1 MIASTTGGERI
12 GFRHAIAVATSC
24 LVWLCGVTVAAAQP
38 ENPEISARRAAERTA
53 FSDDELKDSFYKT
66 ALGAKLQ
73 FDRADKRI
81 RKFDAPVRVFVTG
94 DAAQAR
100 ADIAR
105 VVTDIQGR
113 VAHLDVA
120 VTDDRA
126 AANVVVTLVRKNE
139 LATTL
144 SRYGAAR
151 AKQIQQK
158 LNPECLSGVGVD
170 KEFHIK
176 RAEVFLP
183 LDAGEFRLY
192 DCAYEELLQV
202 LGVVNDD
209 RSVPWTMFNDDVQMG
224 FFDVYDQ
231 HLVNILYDP
240 RVRPGMSRR
249 EVEGVMPEVLPAVRT
264 WVARVNPEKQ
274 VKAGLTTTD
283 VSAERSFNAAC
294 NCSAADRAVA
304 ALR

>member
-1 MIASTTGGERI
+1 MADTLRI
-12 GFRHAIAVATSC
+12 RFRHGIAVVASC

-38 ENPEISARRAAERTA
+38 ENAEISARRAAERTA
-53 FSDDELKDSFYKT
+53 FSDDEIKDGFFKT
-66 ALGAKLQ
+66 ALGAELQ

-81 RKFDAPVRVFVTG
+81 RKFNEPVRVFVVG
-94 DAAQAR
+94 EAPLVR
-100 ADIAR
+100 ADIAK
-105 VVTDIQGR
+105 VVADIQGR
-113 VAHLDVA
+113 VEHIDFAM
-120 VTDDRA
+120 TDDRQ

-139 LATTL
+139 LAATL
-144 SRYGAAR
+144 RARYGAAK

-158 LNPECLSGVGVD
+158 LNPECLSGIGID
-170 KEFHIK
+170 KNFHIK

-183 LDAGEFRLY
+183 VDAGEFRLF

-224 FFDVYDQ
+224 FFDIYDQ

-240 RVRPGMSRR
+240 RVQPGMTRG
-249 EVEGVMPEVLPAVRT
+249 EVESLMPEVLPTVRK
-264 WVARVNPEKQ
+264 WVADVNPEKPL
-274 VKAGLTTTD
+274 KADATT
-283 VSAERSFNAAC
+283 EQRFNV
-294 NCSAADRAVA
+294 ADRDVA

>member
-1 MIASTTGGERI
+1 MAGTR
-12 GFRHAIAVATSC
+12 AVRVRRGLAVLASC
-24 LVWLCGVTVAAAQP
+24 LIWICGATVAAAQP
-38 ENPEISARRAAERTA
+38 ENAEISARRAAERTA
-53 FSDDELKDSFYKT
+53 FSDEEIRDGFIKT
-66 ALGAKLQ
+66 ALGAELQ

-81 RKFDAPVRVFVTG
+81 RKFDAPVRVFVVG
-94 DAAQAR
+94 LAPQAR
-100 ADIAR
+100 ASIAK
-105 VVTDIQGR
+105 VVDDIQGR

-120 VTDDRA
+120 VTDDRQ

-139 LATTL
+139 LSATL
-144 SRYGAAR
+144 RARYGAAKAR
-151 AKQIQQK
+151 QIQQK

-183 LDAGEFRLY
+183 VDAGEFRLF

-240 RVRPGMSRR
+240 RVQPGMTRS
-249 EVEGVMPEVLPAVRT
+249 EVEGVMPEVLPAVRK
-264 WVARVNPEKQ
+264 WVAGVNPDKPL
-274 VKAGLTTTD
+274 KAD
-283 VSAERSFNAAC
+283 AKVDRRFDAAC
-294 NCSAADRAVA
+294 NCDVPDRDVA
-304 ALR
+304 SLR